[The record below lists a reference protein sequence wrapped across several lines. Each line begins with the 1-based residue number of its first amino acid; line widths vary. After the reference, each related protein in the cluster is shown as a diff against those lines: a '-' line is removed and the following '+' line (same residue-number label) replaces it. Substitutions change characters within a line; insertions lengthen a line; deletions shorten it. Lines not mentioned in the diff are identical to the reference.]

1 MSDLRQWYRCTC
13 GAFTNDDSAFDDLV
27 CGRHRPDGPLVRH
40 VWQPLPLAPTAPPET
55 RQDRTIRRL
64 RALAD
69 GYRARAKRAEEGD
82 GKYYVKARVYG
93 AIASE
98 FRRALHAIAEGLVN
112 PQMVAKDVLAWRHLS
127 SGGVPM
133 EAVMAFGELLLGA
146 KAERARVVARLRE
159 MADQT
164 DQVFGEAA
172 DIIESEEP

>member
-1 MSDLRQWYRCTC
+1 MSGLRQWYRCTC
-13 GAFTNDDSAFDDLV
+13 GAYTNDATHDDIW
-27 CGRHRPDGPLVRH
+27 CSRDRPNGPLVRH
-40 VWQPLPLAPTAPPET
+40 EWQPIPPEPET

-69 GYRARAKRAEEGD
+69 GYRAKAKRAEEAD

-112 PQMVAKDVLAWRHLS
+112 PQMVAKDVLAWRHSS

-146 KAERARVVARLRE
+146 KAERARIVARLRE